1 VLDALQR
8 VDEAQV
14 LRLAFFQ
21 TQLSPSH
28 LRAYLDRL
36 PDFDDV
42 AAEDRALDVVAG
54 HSNVHA
60 ALAFL
65 VAWPAHARTARLVCL
80 RIREIDGD
88 RYELLDPAA
97 RALEGKHPLA
107 AVLLRR
113 ALIEVT
119 LQKGRATRY
128 KHAARNVRE
137 IDSLNTQVK
146 DYAGFETHDQFMA
159 RLLRTHPRKTGFW
172 LLLRD

>member
-1 VLDALQR
+1 V
-8 VDEAQV
+8 
-14 LRLAFFQ
+14 
-21 TQLSPSH
+21 
-28 LRAYLDRL
+28 
-36 PDFDDV
+36 
-42 AAEDRALDVVAG
+42 AEDRALDVVAG
-54 HSNVHA
+54 RSDVHA

-65 VAWPAHARTARLVCL
+65 VAWPAHERAARLACS

-128 KHAARNVRE
+128 KHAARHVRIQPASEETASTDNNVKG
-137 IDSLNTQVK
+137 IYG
-146 DYAGFETHDQFMA
+146 YARSAYVFAITGNKPPGSKRLSHGDKETA
-159 RLLRTHPRKTGFW
+159 TSES
-172 LLLRD
+172 